1 MRKIRGFTAGET
13 VLVLIILTGMSL
25 MTFAGIPVYQ
35 SVKEVP
41 MYTAGELMKI
51 QSDCMRNGESGEI
64 EFEESSINGVGIPG
78 EIRAVDIHVNAKGNI
93 DHPQTIRVYGKN
105 GSDSFAVWLGTGRCA
120 FHED

>member
-25 MTFAGIPVYQ
+25 MTFTRIPAYQ

-78 EIRAVDIHVNAKGNI
+78 EIPV
-93 DHPQTIRVYGKN
+93 
-105 GSDSFAVWLGTGRCA
+105 
-120 FHED
+120 